1 MKKLTILFL
10 SCIFFSHSW
19 GQKIQVHERSED
31 LGKGKNNA
39 LVVSIYGADEG
50 DIEKEWK
57 SLMKDY
63 NAQKISSSKGI
74 MFADNA
80 TIKEMGNNTID
91 IYARFDVKKDGEVEL
106 IVAFDLGGAYLS
118 SSAHADKYK
127 IAEKIMH
134 DFSVKMTTSAL
145 NDLVKTQQKAL
156 DKLNGQQ
163 KDLEK
168 DNKNMNSD
176 IADYQNKIKKDQD
189 AIENN
194 KSDQAKKQTEIS
206 NQQKIVDEL
215 NKKAKSVQ

>member
-1 MKKLTILFL
+1 MRKFTLLLL
-10 SCIFFSHSW
+10 SCLLFANLW
-19 GQKIQVHERSED
+19 GQKIQVHEQSED

-50 DIEKEWK
+50 DVEKEWK

-91 IYARFDVKKDGEVEL
+91 IYARFDVKKDGEIEL
-106 IVAFDLGGAYLS
+106 VVAFDLGGAYLS

-134 DFSVKMTTSAL
+134 DFAVKLSAEAIT
-145 NDLVKTQQKAL
+145 DKQKVQQKAL
-156 DKLNGQQ
+156 DKLNSQQ

-168 DNKNMNSD
+168 DNKNLNSD
-176 IADYQNKIKKDQD
+176 IIDYQNKIKKDQD
-189 AIENN
+189 AIEKN

-206 NQQKIVDEL
+206 NQQKVVDDL
-215 NKKAKSVQ
+215 AKQAKEVK